1 LWNLKKLKTCIEIYQ
16 RKLLLLL
23 NSLVKL
29 NSIRADLPAFD
40 PGNTLPLKANPQQF
54 KAISKRD
61 KNFTR
66 GRGKLPTLGLS
77 APGAGPTMKRELITL
92 IGDAAGSLAVTA
104 KRRPSFCQPIV

>member
-1 LWNLKKLKTCIEIYQ
+1 MAMRIIFLTFYLWNLKKLKTCIEIYQ

-29 NSIRADLPAFD
+29 NSIRAELLPAFD
-40 PGNTLPLKANPQQF
+40 PDNTLTLKGNPQQF

-66 GRGKLPTLGLS
+66 ARGKLPTLGLS
-77 APGAGPTMKRELITL
+77 APGTGPTMKRRELITL
-92 IGDAAGSLAVTA
+92 IGDAAGS
-104 KRRPSFCQPIV
+104 